1 MNNQFAVPFN
11 QESAM
16 KAGGSD
22 SLQEGG
28 AYAVTIVSAKYI
40 SAKTGSQGMEF
51 EVVTDSGQ
59 KAKFITIYYK
69 KADGSVING
78 GYSTLCG
85 IMFFLGLQGLSMQ
98 NAGADS
104 FAPELADAKVGMFL
118 QKVLYTKNDG
128 GEGYKFDIRAP
139 FNPDGFHTVK
149 EASDKSEAKTIGNWS
164 ASYKDKD
171 DRKPVAQQPANSFDN
186 QNNGFGNHANQFD
199 NQFDNSDI
207 PFNG

>member
-1 MNNQFAVPFN
+1 MTNQFAVPFN
-11 QESAM
+11 QEAAM

-28 AYAVTIVSAKYI
+28 AYGVTIISAKYI
-40 SAKTGSQGMEF
+40 SAKTGSQGVEF

-69 KADGSVING
+69 KADGSIISG

-85 IMFFLGLQGLSMQ
+85 IMYFLGLQGLSMQ
-98 NAGADS
+98 IAGADS
-104 FAPELADAKVGMFL
+104 FAPELANAKVGMFL

-139 FNPDGFHTVK
+139 YKPDTLHTVK
-149 EASDKSEAKTIGNWS
+149 EAQEGSQPKTIKNWMD
-164 ASYKDKD
+164 SYQDKD
-171 DRKPVAQQPANSFDN
+171 ERKAQAPTHSNSFD
-186 QNNGFGNHANQFD
+186 QQQGADDFQP
-199 NQFDNSDI
+199 SW
-207 PFNG
+207 